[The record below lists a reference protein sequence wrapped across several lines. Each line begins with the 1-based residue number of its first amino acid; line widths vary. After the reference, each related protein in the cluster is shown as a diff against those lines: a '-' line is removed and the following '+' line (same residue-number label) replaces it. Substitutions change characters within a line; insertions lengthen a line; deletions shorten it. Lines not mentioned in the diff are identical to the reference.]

1 MRQGG
6 FSLIELMIAVVLG
19 LLAVAAVG
27 SVFIYGSRN
36 YKQDDKLSRMQDEMR
51 FAMAQLT
58 QDIEMAGYYAQVR
71 DLIND
76 IDLDGSATVASA
88 QESCGPTIDSGAF
101 VASGANA
108 NNWVFKERR
117 AAVFTRGNATPAQA
131 NATFPCIEDSATKFL
146 TGTDI
151 LAIKRL
157 SSATR
162 TIQGGHAYLR
172 TNGVE
177 TTLYVADDDGE
188 LDEPGPGSAAD
199 VCDPATV
206 DDDDTCTVTIY
217 EYRPVIYYIRPYSVS
232 ENESPR
238 IPALCRKVFSD
249 GVMKEDGNG
258 CIASG
263 IANMQLEFGFDVPDS
278 GGRYDGLADHFQEIG
293 TPLTVPAPTSNDP
306 HPMAFVVAVRVHLL
320 AQSTQRD
327 VDYKPVLTKTYQ
339 LGPTVTEGPF
349 TDGYYRKSLSTT
361 VLVRN
366 VMNRLSP
373 YNLPSY

>member
-1 MRQGG
+1 MRQRG

-19 LLAVAAVG
+19 MLAVAAVG

-36 YKQDDKLSRMQDEMR
+36 YKQDDKLSRMQDELR
-51 FAMAQLT
+51 FAAAQLT
-58 QDIEMAGYYAQVR
+58 QDIEMAGYYAQIR

-76 IDLDGSATVASA
+76 IELDSTATVGTAA
-88 QESCGPTIDSGAF
+88 ADCGPTIDSSAF
-101 VASGANA
+101 TTGT
-108 NNWVFKERR
+108 NWVFRERR

-131 NATFPCIEDSATKFL
+131 NATFPCIENSANKFL
-146 TGTDI
+146 AGTDI

-162 TIQGGHAYLR
+162 TIEAGHAYLR

-177 TTLYVADDDGE
+177 TTLYVAGTNGQ
-188 LDEPGPGSAAD
+188 LGTPGPGAESD

-206 DDDDTCTVTIY
+206 DDDDTCTVTIH

-238 IPALCRKVFSD
+238 IPALCRKVFSG
-249 GVMKEDGNG
+249 GVMTEDDNG

-293 TPLTVPAPTSNDP
+293 TPLTVPAPTSTDP

-339 LGPTVTEGPF
+339 LGPSVTAGPF
-349 TDGYYRKSLSTT
+349 TDGYYRRSLSTT